1 MLLRKGVCM
10 GNIRTKDI
18 KKAAFQL
25 KKNYKDKLDTDFEK
39 NKQKVKE
46 LKLIQNKRA
55 RNRVVGYLT
64 RVMRNGK
71 DI

>member
-1 MLLRKGVCM
+1 M

-25 KKNYKDKLDTDFEK
+25 KRNYKDKLDVDFEK
-39 NKQKVKE
+39 NKQKIKE

-64 RVMRNGK
+64 RIMRNGK

>member
-1 MLLRKGVCM
+1 MYM

-39 NKQKVKE
+39 NKQKIKE

>member
-1 MLLRKGVCM
+1 M

-39 NKQKVKE
+39 NKQKIKE

-55 RNRVVGYLT
+55 RNRVVGNLT

>member
-1 MLLRKGVCM
+1 M

-25 KKNYKDKLDTDFEK
+25 KKNYKDKLDVDFEK
-39 NKQKVKE
+39 NKQKIKE

>member
-1 MLLRKGVCM
+1 M

-25 KKNYKDKLDTDFEK
+25 KRNYKDNLGIDFEK

-46 LKLIQNKRA
+46 LNLIQNKRA

-64 RVMRNGK
+64 RIMRNGK
-71 DI
+71 DV

>member
-1 MLLRKGVCM
+1 M

-46 LKLIQNKRA
+46 PSVQGTEL
-55 RNRVVGYLT
+55 
-64 RVMRNGK
+64 
-71 DI
+71 

>member
-1 MLLRKGVCM
+1 M

-39 NKQKVKE
+39 NKQKIKK